1 MGKIISIVNHK
12 GGVGKTM
19 TTQNL
24 GAALALC
31 GKKVLMVDLDAQC
44 NLTTQCNASDYHP
57 NISDIMYDENLPIT
71 PMVLAENYHLIPA
84 VESLDQANV
93 DLGNMDDEEA
103 VVVLRDSLNKKK
115 DEYDYIL
122 IDCAPGSSLLM
133 VNAIVAS
140 DEMIVPIS
148 DKNSI
153 FGAKKLTKI
162 LSANNVHPAGHYLLT
177 RYDSRLSL
185 AREIKN
191 ELASKSGKA
200 LYHTIIRQTEALNQ
214 ASCAS
219 VTIFDWDK
227 RSNGAKDYMSLAK
240 EIIGGSKDKEMPF

>member
-31 GKKVLMVDLDAQC
+31 GKKVLMVDIDPQC
-44 NLTTQCNASDYHP
+44 NLTTQCNASEHQP
-57 NISDIMYDENLPIT
+57 TIANIMYDDKIPIV
-71 PMVLAENYHLIPA
+71 PMVLRENYHIIPA
-84 VESLDQANV
+84 EESLDEANI
-93 DLGNMDDEEA
+93 DLGNMEYKESI
-103 VVVLRDSLNKKK
+103 VVLRDVLYKKK

-140 DEMIVPIS
+140 DEMIVPIA

-153 FGAKKLTKI
+153 LGAKKLTKI
-162 LSANNVHPAGHYLLT
+162 LSANQVQPIGHYLLT
-177 RYDSRLSL
+177 KYDGRLSI
-185 AREIKN
+185 ARDIKAKLST
-191 ELASKSGKA
+191 ESGKA

-214 ASCAS
+214 AACAS
-219 VTIFDWDK
+219 ISIFDYDK
-227 RSNGAKDYMSLAK
+227 KSNGAEDYLALAK
-240 EIIGGSKDKEMPF
+240 EIIGEKDRDMPF

>member
-31 GKKVLMVDLDAQC
+31 GKKVLMVDIDPQC
-44 NLTTQCNASDYHP
+44 NLTTQCNASEHQP
-57 NISDIMYDENLPIT
+57 TIANIMYDDKIPIV
-71 PMVLAENYHLIPA
+71 PMVLSENYHIIPA
-84 VESLDQANV
+84 EESLDEANI
-93 DLGNMDDEEA
+93 DLGNMEYKESI
-103 VVVLRDSLNKKK
+103 VVLRDVLYKKK

-140 DEMIVPIS
+140 DEMIVPIA

-153 FGAKKLTKI
+153 LGAKKLTKI
-162 LSANNVHPAGHYLLT
+162 LSANQVQPIGHYLLT
-177 RYDSRLSL
+177 KYDGRLSI
-185 AREIKN
+185 ARDIKAKLST
-191 ELASKSGKA
+191 ESGKA

-214 ASCAS
+214 AACAS
-219 VTIFDWDK
+219 ISIFDYDK
-227 RSNGAKDYMSLAK
+227 KSNGAEDYLALAK
-240 EIIGGSKDKEMPF
+240 EIIGEKDRDMPF

>member
-24 GAALALC
+24 GAALAKC
-31 GKKVLMVDLDAQC
+31 GKKVLMVDLDPQA
-44 NLTTQCNASDYHP
+44 NLTTQCSSSDYHP
-57 NISDIMYDENLPIT
+57 NISEIMADDNLPIV
-71 PMVLAENYHLIPA
+71 PKELSENYHLLPGA
-84 VESLDQANV
+84 ESLDEDNI
-93 DLGNMDDEEA
+93 DLGSMENAEA
-103 VVVLRDSLNKKK
+103 IVVLKEALYKKK
-115 DEYDYIL
+115 NDYDYIL

-153 FGAKKLTKI
+153 LGAKKLTKI
-162 LSANNVHPAGHYLLT
+162 LIANNVHPVGHYLLT
-177 RYDSRLSL
+177 KYDARLSV
-185 AREIKN
+185 ARDIKDT
-191 ELASKSGKA
+191 LTAKSGKS

-214 ASCAS
+214 AACAS
-219 VTIFDWDK
+219 MSIFDYNEK
-227 RSNGAKDYMSLAK
+227 SNGAEDYMSLAK
-240 EIIGGSKDKEMPF
+240 EIIGEAKDDEMPF

>member
-31 GKKVLMVDLDAQC
+31 GKKVLMVDIDPQC
-44 NLTTQCNASDYHP
+44 NLTTQCNASEHQP
-57 NISDIMYDENLPIT
+57 TIANIMYDDKIPIV
-71 PMVLAENYHLIPA
+71 PMVLSENYHIIPA
-84 VESLDQANV
+84 EESLDEANI
-93 DLGNMDDEEA
+93 DLGNMEYKESI
-103 VVVLRDSLNKKK
+103 VVLRDVLYKKK

-140 DEMIVPIS
+140 DEMIVPIA
-148 DKNSI
+148 DQNSI
-153 FGAKKLTKI
+153 LGAKKLTKI
-162 LSANNVHPAGHYLLT
+162 LSANQVQPIGHYLLT
-177 RYDSRLSL
+177 KYDGRLSI
-185 AREIKN
+185 ARDIKAKLST
-191 ELASKSGKA
+191 ESGKA

-214 ASCAS
+214 AACAS
-219 VTIFDWDK
+219 ISIFDYDK
-227 RSNGAKDYMSLAK
+227 KSNGAEDYLALAK
-240 EIIGGSKDKEMPF
+240 EIIGEKDRDMPF

>member
-31 GKKVLMVDLDAQC
+31 GKKVLMVDIDPQC
-44 NLTTQCNASDYHP
+44 NLTTQCNASEHQP
-57 NISDIMYDENLPIT
+57 TIANIMYDDKIQIV
-71 PMVLAENYHLIPA
+71 PMELSENYHIIPA
-84 VESLDQANV
+84 EESLDEANI
-93 DLGNMDDEEA
+93 DLGNMEYKESI
-103 VVVLRDSLNKKK
+103 VVLRDVLYKKK

-140 DEMIVPIS
+140 DEMIVPIA

-153 FGAKKLTKI
+153 LGAKKLTKI
-162 LSANNVHPAGHYLLT
+162 LSANQVQPIGHYLLT
-177 RYDSRLSL
+177 KYDGRLSI
-185 AREIKN
+185 ARDIKAKLST
-191 ELASKSGKA
+191 ESGKA

-214 ASCAS
+214 AACAS
-219 VTIFDWDK
+219 ISIFDYDK
-227 RSNGAKDYMSLAK
+227 KSNGAEDYMALAK
-240 EIIGGSKDKEMPF
+240 EIIGEKDRDMPF